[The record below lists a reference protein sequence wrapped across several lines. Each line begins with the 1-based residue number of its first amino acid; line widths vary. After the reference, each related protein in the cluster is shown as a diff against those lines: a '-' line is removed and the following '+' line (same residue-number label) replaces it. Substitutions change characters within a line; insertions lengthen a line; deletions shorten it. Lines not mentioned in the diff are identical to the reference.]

1 LDLTTLSFSTF
12 KPPQGLDITGKLK
25 GTMLSWADDQSG
37 VYLINLNELQLIWL
51 YKEDNCLL
59 VDTVCLRE
67 MLVDLRVS
75 DATLKDKHITTLR
88 LSQVGDNAEFV
99 LLKTGRMV
107 LYLDIKYVQD
117 IA

>member
-1 LDLTTLSFSTF
+1 
-12 KPPQGLDITGKLK
+12 
-25 GTMLSWADDQSG
+25 
-37 VYLINLNELQLIWL
+37 
-51 YKEDNCLL
+51 
-59 VDTVCLRE
+59 VCLRE